1 MRSIP
6 KDQRVPN
13 GNDEAVDDVVH
24 ENTHEGAVDF
34 GYPSAPEPKTGSIA
48 SRITWFILGSL
59 PLAVIAT
66 ATTLTPATAGHGTHM
81 QLGLPPCG
89 FLVSTGLPCPGCGL
103 TTSFSHMV
111 RFDWAGATSA
121 NAFGV
126 ALFLVSFFTIPVSF
140 YSMWKGLPVIATME
154 KLQFEKIVVALAISS
169 SLVWCVRIAT
179 ILL

>member
-1 MRSIP
+1 MS
-6 KDQRVPN
+6 
-13 GNDEAVDDVVH
+13 EA
-24 ENTHEGAVDF
+24 NNEGAVEVAGDF
-34 GYPSAPEPKTGSIA
+34 GYPSSGPPPSEQGGIA
-48 SRITWFILGSL
+48 SRIIWFILGAL

-66 ATTLTPATAGHGTHM
+66 ATTLMPSAEGHGTHT

-89 FLVSTGLPCPGCGL
+89 FLESTGLPCPGCGL

-111 RFDWAGATSA
+111 RFDWAGASSA

-140 YSMWKGLPVIATME
+140 YAMVKGLPVIATME
-154 KLQFEKIVVALAISS
+154 KLQFEKVVVALAISS
-169 SLVWCVRIAT
+169 TVVWCVRIAT